1 MGALIPSH
9 TKTLIN
15 GISEDVI
22 SFRDRG
28 FQYGD
33 GLFETLA
40 VENGDVKN
48 WELHWNRLCAGCERL
63 FLPEPEKL
71 LILSEI
77 DHVVAGVGKEIVKI
91 IISRGLGERGYGFKV
106 VSPTRVVSAYQ
117 WPDLRK
123 ENATD
128 GVELFVCET
137 RIARQPA
144 LAGIKHLNR
153 LENILARHEW
163 QSGQYAEGIMQD
175 TENNVIEGTMSNLFM
190 VKNNKLQTP
199 DLSYCGVE
207 GVIRQKILKIARD
220 EEIELEITN
229 ITLNEL
235 MQADEVFVCNSIID
249 IWPVNKIG
257 QATFSV
263 LSNQNKSSSI
273 TSFLQQNLVNQ

>member
-128 GVELFVCET
+128 GIELFVCET